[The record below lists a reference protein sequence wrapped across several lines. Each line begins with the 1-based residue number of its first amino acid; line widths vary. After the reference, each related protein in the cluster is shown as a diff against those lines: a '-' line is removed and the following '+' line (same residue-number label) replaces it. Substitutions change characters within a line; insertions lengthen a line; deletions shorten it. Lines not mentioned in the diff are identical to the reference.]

1 MFVSSVKMEGRGF
14 ICLLM
19 LSLML
24 ICDLNAMSIHGIP
37 SAQHL
42 DEGRKAELVL
52 GSLFGKMSP
61 AKFITAMAYSN
72 YSIKKQLSFTK

>member
-1 MFVSSVKMEGRGF
+1 
-14 ICLLM
+14 
-19 LSLML
+19 
-24 ICDLNAMSIHGIP
+24 MSIHGIP

-52 GSLFGKMSP
+52 GSLFGKMSL
-61 AKFITAMAYSN
+61 AKFITDMAYRN